1 VKRIS
6 LVLMGVLM
14 LLPAAGLVAQ
24 QKDDPKCKDH
34 PAFTRMPTY
43 WIHGC
48 RESQFDGYDFVV
60 GDKKT
65 ERVEGRMWKINY
77 YPQATATQK
86 PSELQIRRNFENA
99 VQAQGG
105 TVVWSDKIR
114 STLKLAKEGKEIWA
128 EVRTE
133 FTGKYFMTIVQKE
146 EMAQDIVADA
156 KFLSDGLGATG
167 HVAVY
172 GILFDTDK
180 AAIKPESEAALQEIA
195 KLLQQNAAL
204 NVFVVGHTDST
215 GEFAHNMSLSDA
227 RAKAV
232 VAALTGKHGIA
243 ASRLSAYGCG
253 PLAPVASNDTDAGK
267 AKNRRVEL
275 VKR

>member
-1 VKRIS
+1 MKRIS
-6 LVLMGVLM
+6 FVLMCALL

-43 WIHGC
+43 WIHSC
-48 RESQFDGYDFVV
+48 RESQFDAYEFVV
-60 GDKKT
+60 GEKKT
-65 ERVEGRMWKINY
+65 EHVEGRMWKINY
-77 YPQATATQK
+77 YPQATQAQK

-99 VQAQGG
+99 VQKQGG

-114 STLKLAKEGKEIWA
+114 LTFKLAKDDKEIWA
-128 EVRTE
+128 ELRTE
-133 FTGKYFMTIVQKE
+133 FTGKYFLTIVQKE
-146 EMAQDIVADA
+146 AMAQDIVADA

-180 AAIKPESEAALQEIA
+180 AAIKPESETALQEIA
-195 KLLQQNAAL
+195 KLLQQNPSL

-232 VAALTGKHGIA
+232 VAALTAKHGIA
-243 ASRLSAYGCG
+243 AARLSAYGCG
-253 PLAPVASNDTDAGK
+253 PLAPVASNDTDEGK

>member
-1 VKRIS
+1 
-6 LVLMGVLM
+6 
-14 LLPAAGLVAQ
+14 
-24 QKDDPKCKDH
+24 
-34 PAFTRMPTY
+34 MPTY
-43 WIHGC
+43 WIHSC
-48 RESQFDGYDFVV
+48 RQSSFDAYEFVV
-60 GDKKT
+60 GEKKS
-65 ERVEGRMWKINY
+65 ERVEGQMWKINY
-77 YPQATATQK
+77 YPQAAQAQK

-99 VQAQGG
+99 VQKQGG
-105 TVVWSDKIR
+105 AVVWSDKIR
-114 STLKLAKEGKEIWA
+114 LTLKLAKDDKEIWA
-128 EVRTE
+128 ELRTE
-133 FTGKYFMTIVQKE
+133 FTGKYFLTIVQKE
-146 EMAQDIVADA
+146 AMAQDIVADA

-180 AAIKPESEAALQEIA
+180 AAIKPESEPALQEIA
-195 KLLQQNAAL
+195 KLLQQNPSL

-215 GEFAHNMSLSDA
+215 GDFAHNMSLSEA

-232 VAALTGKHGIA
+232 VAALTAEHGVA

-253 PLAPVASNDTDAGK
+253 PLAPVASNDTDEGK

>member
-1 VKRIS
+1 MKRIS
-6 LVLMGVLM
+6 IALMCVLM
-14 LLPAAGLVAQ
+14 LLSAAGLFAQ

-43 WIHGC
+43 WIHSC
-48 RESQFDGYDFVV
+48 RQSAFDGYDFVV
-60 GDKKT
+60 GDKKI
-65 ERVEGRMWKINY
+65 ERVEGQMWKINY

-114 STLKLAKEGKEIWA
+114 STLKLTKEDKEIWA
-128 EVRTE
+128 EVRAE

-146 EMAQDIVADA
+146 AMAQDIVADA

-195 KLLQQNAAL
+195 KLLQQNPAL
-204 NVFVVGHTDST
+204 NVFVVGHTDSS
-215 GEFAHNMSLSDA
+215 GEFAHNMTLSEA

-232 VAALTGKHGIA
+232 VAALTGKHGVA

-253 PLAPVASNDTDAGK
+253 PLAPVDTNDTDAGK